1 MGNGVHD
8 QNRQEHKPQERPLM
22 PHSGAGNWAWHSPP
36 SKGGFQTPY
45 TVKVQEGGGTEAD
58 TGGGKEGQDR
68 GEALKAEAGQKVK
81 ATDES
86 AEQRVET
93 RSKPEVELIELKAVA
108 KVESAEQRVETRVK
122 PEVELIGLKAVA
134 TVKSAKQRAETRL
147 RPKVELI
154 ELLNQKVA
162 QMRQMAVWAELV
174 ENMVA

>member
-8 QNRQEHKPQERPLM
+8 QNNRQEHKPQERPLM

-68 GEALKAEAGQKVK
+68 GEAREAEAGQRVK
-81 ATDES
+81 ATD
-86 AEQRVET
+86 
-93 RSKPEVELIELKAVA
+93 
-108 KVESAEQRVETRVK
+108 ESAEQRVETRVK

-154 ELLNQKVA
+154 ELLDQKVA

-174 ENMVA
+174 EHMVA